1 MQKTASN
8 KVKVL
13 VVDDSLFFRN
23 IIQKLLENHKNIEVI
38 AVCND
43 AIEAEKKLKEI
54 TPDVI
59 TCDVEM
65 PVVGGIEFVKKIM
78 SQNPIPILL
87 VSAVSISIFDA
98 LHSGA
103 VDFVKKPNIR
113 NTNDVSRFVKEL
125 TDKILVASRANVRR
139 KEPKIL
145 KPAADSPV
153 ILENQR
159 QPRMVIAIGA
169 STGGTEATTQI
180 LQQLSRDIPGI
191 VIVQHMP
198 AGFTHMYAE
207 RLNKIC
213 NIRVAEAQ
221 DGDRI
226 TCGTV
231 LIAPGER
238 HIIVKKDS
246 RGFYVRCIKGD
257 KVSGHCP
264 SVDMLFKSVAA
275 SAGKNAVGII
285 LTGMGK
291 DGAEGLLEMKRQGAY
306 TIGQDE
312 ETSVVYGMPMA
323 AYNIGAVTKQLP
335 LHKIA
340 ADLVE
345 YINSVSGMC
354 DQI

>member
-1 MQKTASN
+1 MHKTSE

-23 IIQKLLENHKNIEVI
+23 IIQKLLENHKNIQVVG
-38 AVCND
+38 VCND
-43 AIEAEKKLKEI
+43 ALEAEEKLKEI

-59 TCDVEM
+59 TCDIEM

-87 VSAVSISIFDA
+87 VSSVNISIFEA

-113 NTNDVSRFVKEL
+113 STDDVARFVKEL
-125 TDKILVASRANVRR
+125 TDKILVVSKANVKR
-139 KEPKIL
+139 KESRVL
-145 KPAADSPV
+145 KPAAPCPV
-153 ILENQR
+153 ILDNQR
-159 QPRMVIAIGA
+159 QPKMVIAIGA
-169 STGGTEATTQI
+169 STGGTEATTKI
-180 LQQLSRDIPGI
+180 LQQLPREIPGI
-191 VIVQHMP
+191 VIVQHMS
-198 AGFTHMYAE
+198 AGFTQMYAE
-207 RLNKIC
+207 RLYKIC
-213 NIRVAEAQ
+213 SIRVAEAK
-221 DGDRI
+221 DGDRLL
-226 TCGTV
+226 CGTA
-231 LIAPGER
+231 LIAPGDR
-238 HIIVKKDS
+238 HVIVKKDS
-246 RGFYVRCIKGD
+246 RGFYVKCVKGD

-275 SAGKNAVGII
+275 AAGKDAVGII
-285 LTGMGK
+285 LTGMGR
-291 DGAEGLLEMKRQGAY
+291 DGAAGLLEMKKQGAY

-323 AYNIGAVTKQLP
+323 AYNMGAVTKQLP
-335 LHKIA
+335 LSKIA

-354 DQI
+354 QKDG

>member
-226 TCGTV
+226 TCGTA